1 MYTPLSCFYLSH
13 WLRFHISIL
22 FRQFQIFD
30 SFTNRI
36 FLSLSYALLS
46 HRFHV
51 KVFSLSITKPS
62 IGILLLF
69 FVLVLHSV
77 LVTFLYCFWV
87 NTPFYYFIL
96 SHCWP
101 ILIITLC
108 GLLHIFLLMFHLF
121 PSGPVPL
128 FLCNCHTESVTV
140 RSVAVTQ
147 GFTLFVWAI
156 YDLFLFLCSV
166 HCHT

>member
-13 WLRFHISIL
+13 WLPFHISIL

-36 FLSLSYALLS
+36 FLSLSYALMS

-51 KVFSLSITKPS
+51 KVSSLSITKPS
-62 IGILLLF
+62 VGILLLF

-121 PSGPVPL
+121 PNGPVPL
-128 FLCNCHTESVTV
+128 FLCNCQTESVTV
-140 RSVAVTQ
+140 RSVAATQ